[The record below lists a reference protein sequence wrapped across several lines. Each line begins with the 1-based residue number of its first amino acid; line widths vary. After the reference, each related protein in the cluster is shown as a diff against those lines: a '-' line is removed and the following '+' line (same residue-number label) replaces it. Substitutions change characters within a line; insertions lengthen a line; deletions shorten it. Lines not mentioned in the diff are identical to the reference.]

1 MRRSHCSSDCC
12 SSNSSLVDSEGVFCS
27 LLDSSLPVLRA
38 ADSAVAALAD
48 PDCLPGF
55 ADPVAQ
61 SFPAA
66 LTRFGS
72 FAQIGYPGCLLLLL
86 SLFGF
91 LLFEQA
97 PQ

>member
-1 MRRSHCSSDCC
+1 MLLLARAVFA
-12 SSNSSLVDSEGVFCS
+12 SLALVAYF
-27 LLDSSLPVLRA
+27 
-38 ADSAVAALAD
+38 AALAD

-66 LTRFGS
+66 LTRSGS
-72 FAQIGYPGCLLLLL
+72 FAQIGYPDCLPPVALPLRIPVV
-86 SLFGF
+86 
-91 LLFEQA
+91 QAA